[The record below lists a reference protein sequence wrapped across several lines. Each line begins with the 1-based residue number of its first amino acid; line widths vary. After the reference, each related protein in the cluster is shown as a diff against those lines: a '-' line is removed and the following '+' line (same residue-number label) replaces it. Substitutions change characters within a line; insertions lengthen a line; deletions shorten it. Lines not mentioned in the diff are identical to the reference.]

1 MRRLIL
7 GFLLLCLP
15 AAAQPLAQRHMV
27 AAAHPLAAGAGLA
40 ILREGGAAID
50 AAVAVQMVLTLVEP
64 QSSGIGGDALI
75 LHWDAA
81 ERRIVAVDGRETA
94 PAAVTPA
101 LFLRNG
107 DPMSMS
113 DAIVGG
119 RAVGV
124 PGTVAA
130 LEAAHRQHGK
140 LPWARL
146 FEPAIALAEGG
157 FAVSPRLAREI
168 GRDGRRLAEDPV
180 ARAYFFDARGQP
192 LAAGHMLRNPALAAT
207 LRAIAA
213 QGAAA
218 VHRGPIASDIAAT
231 VRGHPTNPGLMT
243 VDDLAAYEPRLREAV
258 CTAYR
263 VHRVCGFPPPSSGGV
278 AIGQILGVLE
288 HFDMPRFAPLSLD
301 AAHLIVEAGRLA
313 FADRAVYL
321 ADSDHVRVPV
331 RGLLDRGYITARA
344 QLVDRL
350 RAMPALPRAGN
361 PPWRE
366 AAAHAPQE
374 EQLEHGTSHIAI
386 VDEAGNAVSMT
397 TTIEAVFG
405 AQVMVRGFVL
415 NNELT
420 DFAFRPEVDG
430 RPVANAVGPGKR
442 PRSSMSPTLVFDAEG
457 RLSFIVGSP
466 GGARIIGYVA
476 QTLVGLLDWNLSPQ
490 AAIDLPH
497 VLTLGATVELEAE
510 TPIAALAPA
519 LEAMGHRVMIGTL
532 GSGLQAIRIRRDGA
546 AVAIDGGADRRQEG
560 AAVGE

>member
-1 MRRLIL
+1 MHRLIL
-7 GFLLLCLP
+7 GFLLLSLP
-15 AAAQPLAQRHMV
+15 VLAQPLAQRHMV
-27 AAAHPLAAGAGLA
+27 AAAHPLAAEAGLA
-40 ILREGGAAID
+40 MLREGGAAID
-50 AAVAVQMVLTLVEP
+50 AAVALQMVLTLVEP
-64 QSSGIGGDALI
+64 QSSGIGGGALI

-94 PAAVTPA
+94 PAAATPA

-107 DPMSMS
+107 EPMAVR

-146 FEPAIALAEGG
+146 FEPAIALAEAG
-157 FAVSPRLAREI
+157 FAISPRLAREI
-168 GRDGRRLAEDPV
+168 GRDGRRLAEDPA
-180 ARAYFFDARGQP
+180 ARAYFFDARGQSLP
-192 LAAGHMLRNPALAAT
+192 AGHMLRNPALAAT
-207 LRAIAA
+207 LHAIAA
-213 QGAAA
+213 QGAVA
-218 VHRGPIASDIAAT
+218 VHRGPIASEIAAT
-231 VRGHPTNPGLMT
+231 VRSHPTNPGLMT
-243 VDDLAAYEPRLREAV
+243 VDDLAAYQPRLREAV
-258 CTAYR
+258 CTSYR

-288 HFDMPRFAPLSLD
+288 HFDMPGFAPLSLD

-374 EQLEHGTSHIAI
+374 EQPEHGTSHIAI

-490 AAIDLPH
+490 AAIDMPH

-510 TPIAALAPA
+510 TPIAALGPA
-519 LEAMGHRVMIGTL
+519 LEAMGHRVVIGTL

-546 AVAIDGGADRRQEG
+546 AVAIDGGADRRREG
-560 AAVGE
+560 AAVGD